1 MLHLLQ
7 FHNNLI
13 LGRAGHLRI
22 IWLLFLCLIID
33 LIVIGRDLEML
44 RRIFVLERLLLLGIV
59 DFTRLVQLPG
69 LIVLPP
75 LLIAFYEDILP

>member
-13 LGRAGHLRI
+13 LGRAGRLHI
-22 IWLLFLCLIID
+22 IWFLFLCLSID
-33 LIVIGRDLEML
+33 LIEIGRDLEML

-59 DFTRLVQLPG
+59 VFTRLVQLPG